1 MADFTLVIDI
11 ARSPAEV
18 FAFIADPRNMPLW
31 YDAVEEVTKTAPGA
45 PGAGARYEVTR
56 SLPGTRARNDVEL
69 TEYAP
74 NRRIT
79 LESRSGPT
87 PFRYRYGLEPSADG
101 TVLTLD
107 GCISGAGLPAPAVQ
121 LDRVATR
128 LFKRGMARNLHVLKE
143 LVEARRVDE

>member
-18 FAFIADPRNMPLW
+18 FAFIADLRNMPLW

-45 PGAGARYEVTR
+45 PGPGARYEVTR
-56 SLPGTRARNDVEL
+56 SLPGTRARNDVEF

-74 NRRIT
+74 DRRIT

-101 TVLTLD
+101 TVLTLR
-107 GCISGAGLPAPAVQ
+107 LAPARATLVALADCAERRARHAAVQ
-121 LDRVATR
+121 DS
-128 LFKRGMARNLHVLKE
+128 
-143 LVEARRVDE
+143 